1 MRNFDYRELAG
12 RSWNS
17 EILGLVAQNH
27 EYKGRQELYLKQKPA
42 ELDRLI
48 EIAKVQSTE
57 ASNEIEGIRTTNTR
71 LLQLVRDKTTPRNR
85 DEEEIMGYRDVLNT
99 NHENFEY
106 IPITSNYIL
115 QLHRDLYQYSH
126 KSIGGKFKNTQNYI
140 SATDA
145 EGREFVLFT
154 PLAPHETPPAIDA
167 ICESYNRM
175 IDTQEL
181 DALLLIPVFI
191 HDFLC
196 IHPFNDGNGRM
207 SRLLTTLLLYRS
219 GYVIGRYISLESK
232 IAKNKNL
239 YYDAL
244 EQCQKGWNEN
254 TEDPT
259 PFIKYLLQT
268 ILAAYRDFE
277 ERVAMVDEKL
287 PAIETVRRAVYHKI
301 GKFTKSE
308 VMELCPTLSKASIE
322 NAIKQLVEQG
332 LLVRHGT
339 GRSTFYT
346 RSDAQNND
354 RICRENG
361 RCVFIRR
368 GGAGG
373 IEISNCE
380 FFTDRRSLSRTKTK
394 VQTGD

>member
-1 MRNFDYRELAG
+1 MRAFNYDNLRNI
-12 RSWNS
+12 SWDS
-17 EILGLVAQNH
+17 EILGLVAQIH
-27 EYKGRQELYLKQKPA
+27 EYKGRQELFLRQKPA
-42 ELDRLI
+42 VLDRLV

-57 ASNEIEGIRTTNTR
+57 ASNKIEGIVTTSTR
-71 LLQLVRDKTTPRNR
+71 IKQLCDDKTTPRNR

-99 NHENFEY
+99 IHENFEY

-115 QLHRDLYQYSH
+115 QLHRDLYKYSH
-126 KSIGGKFKNTQNYI
+126 KSIGGTFKNTQNYI

-154 PLAPHETPPAIDA
+154 PLAPYETPPAIDA

-175 IDTQEL
+175 IDMQEL

-254 TEDPT
+254 AEDPT

-277 ERVAMVDEKL
+277 ERVALVDEKL
-287 PAIETVRRAVYHKI
+287 PAIETVRRAVYNKI

-308 VMELCPTLSKASIE
+308 VMELCPTLSKASVE

-346 RSDAQNND
+346 RSDAQ
-354 RICRENG
+354 
-361 RCVFIRR
+361 
-368 GGAGG
+368 
-373 IEISNCE
+373 
-380 FFTDRRSLSRTKTK
+380 
-394 VQTGD
+394 